1 MLRERRLPR
10 QSRARNARRLRMR
23 VPARDTHRR
32 VIAARSSR
40 PTDARLLHQSARRI
54 TAHARRH
61 RRVMLMG
68 GALRATESVVT
79 PRAAIRN
86 AAMYRDAT
94 TRRAVGG
101 SATDAAGFR
110 VWVNLF
116 RA

>member
-1 MLRERRLPR
+1 
-10 QSRARNARRLRMR
+10 
-23 VPARDTHRR
+23 
-32 VIAARSSR
+32 
-40 PTDARLLHQSARRI
+40 
-54 TAHARRH
+54 
-61 RRVMLMG
+61 MLMG